1 MRVFITG
8 ASSGIGAAMAKK
20 FDAMGAQL
28 GLVGRSQEKLDAV
41 LSSMQNAQAHTTY
54 ALDVTDRAALF
65 AAARDFDGKA
75 PVDIVLAN
83 AGISIGVKTE
93 YEEDLDVL
101 EKVYRTNV
109 FAMAATFHPFIEPMS
124 KRGGG
129 QFAGIGS
136 VGGIRGLPGSEAY
149 CSSKAAVISYLESL
163 RNDVRKYGI
172 SVTTICPGFVR
183 TPLVAKNPYK
193 MPFIL
198 EPEEFA
204 DGLGGSPP
212 EDSSRFR
219 LRLGLK
225 RSRRK
230 AARQRARSLTEL
242 PALQPGC
249 PLRRAEFS
257 SAIDS
262 KQRKQDGKE
271 TIAE

>member
-183 TPLVAKNPYK
+183 TPLVDKQIPEQAKE
-193 MPFIL
+193 FGIS
-198 EPEEFA
+198 EEEVIQKIMLKDTV
-204 DGLGGSPP
+204 DGEFTTL
-212 EDSSRFR
+212 DDVANVA
-219 LRLGLK
+219 LML
-225 RSRRK
+225 
-230 AARQRARSLTEL
+230 AAFETNALTG
-242 PALQPGC
+242 QSIVVSHGW
-249 PLRRAEFS
+249 FM
-257 SAIDS
+257 
-262 KQRKQDGKE
+262 Q
-271 TIAE
+271 

>member
-172 SVTTICPGFVR
+172 PSQRSARASCAPRSLQRTRTRCPSFWSR
-183 TPLVAKNPYK
+183 KNLPSA
-193 MPFIL
+193 P
-198 EPEEFA
+198 
-204 DGLGGSPP
+204 
-212 EDSSRFR
+212 
-219 LRLGLK
+219 
-225 RSRRK
+225 SRR
-230 AARQRARSLTEL
+230 
-242 PALQPGC
+242 
-249 PLRRAEFS
+249 FS
-257 SAIDS
+257 TRIP
-262 KQRKQDGKE
+262 
-271 TIAE
+271 IV

>member
-65 AAARDFDGKA
+65 AA
-75 PVDIVLAN
+75 AN

-204 DGLGGSPP
+204 ERAVKAILDK
-212 EDSSRFR
+212 DSYRVIPWQMAWVAR
-219 LRLGLK
+219 LLKILPDSVFDWALSGRGEKPRAKELGL
-225 RSRRK
+225 
-230 AARQRARSLTEL
+230 
-242 PALQPGC
+242 
-249 PLRRAEFS
+249 
-257 SAIDS
+257 
-262 KQRKQDGKE
+262 
-271 TIAE
+271 

>member
-41 LSSMQNAQAHTTY
+41 LSGMHNAQAHTTY

-124 KRGGG
+124 
-129 QFAGIGS
+129 
-136 VGGIRGLPGSEAY
+136 
-149 CSSKAAVISYLESL
+149 
-163 RNDVRKYGI
+163 
-172 SVTTICPGFVR
+172 
-183 TPLVAKNPYK
+183 
-193 MPFIL
+193 
-198 EPEEFA
+198 
-204 DGLGGSPP
+204 
-212 EDSSRFR
+212 
-219 LRLGLK
+219 
-225 RSRRK
+225 
-230 AARQRARSLTEL
+230 L
-242 PALQPGC
+242 PASVPW
-249 PLRRAEFS
+249 AA
-257 SAIDS
+257 SAVFPAAKLIVPA
-262 KQRKQDGKE
+262 RLP
-271 TIAE
+271 

>member
-65 AAARDFDGKA
+65 AAARDFDSKA

-198 EPEEFA
+198 EPEDRTRCPSFW
-204 DGLGGSPP
+204 
-212 EDSSRFR
+212 SRKS
-219 LRLGLK
+219 LPNAP
-225 RSRRK
+225 SRR
-230 AARQRARSLTEL
+230 
-242 PALQPGC
+242 
-249 PLRRAEFS
+249 FS
-257 SAIDS
+257 TKIP
-262 KQRKQDGKE
+262 
-271 TIAE
+271 IA

>member
-54 ALDVTDRAALF
+54 ALDVTDRAAL
-65 AAARDFDGKA
+65 
-75 PVDIVLAN
+75 
-83 AGISIGVKTE
+83 
-93 YEEDLDVL
+93 
-101 EKVYRTNV
+101 
-109 FAMAATFHPFIEPMS
+109 MAATFHPFIEPMS

-204 DGLGGSPP
+204 ERAVKAILDK
-212 EDSSRFR
+212 DSYRVIPWQMAWVAR
-219 LRLGLK
+219 LLKILPDSVFDWALSGRGEKPRAKELGL
-225 RSRRK
+225 
-230 AARQRARSLTEL
+230 
-242 PALQPGC
+242 
-249 PLRRAEFS
+249 
-257 SAIDS
+257 
-262 KQRKQDGKE
+262 
-271 TIAE
+271 

>member
-136 VGGIRGLPGSEAY
+136 VGLPG
-149 CSSKAAVISYLESL
+149 I
-163 RNDVRKYGI
+163 I
-172 SVTTICPGFVR
+172 
-183 TPLVAKNPYK
+183 
-193 MPFIL
+193 
-198 EPEEFA
+198 
-204 DGLGGSPP
+204 
-212 EDSSRFR
+212 
-219 LRLGLK
+219 
-225 RSRRK
+225 
-230 AARQRARSLTEL
+230 
-242 PALQPGC
+242 
-249 PLRRAEFS
+249 
-257 SAIDS
+257 
-262 KQRKQDGKE
+262 
-271 TIAE
+271 

>member
-136 VGGIRGLPGSEAY
+136 VGGIRGL
-149 CSSKAAVISYLESL
+149 
-163 RNDVRKYGI
+163 
-172 SVTTICPGFVR
+172 
-183 TPLVAKNPYK
+183 VAKNPYK

-204 DGLGGSPP
+204 ERAVKAILDK
-212 EDSSRFR
+212 DSYRVIPWQMAWVAR
-219 LRLGLK
+219 LLKILPDSVFDWALSGRGEKPRAKELGL
-225 RSRRK
+225 
-230 AARQRARSLTEL
+230 
-242 PALQPGC
+242 
-249 PLRRAEFS
+249 
-257 SAIDS
+257 
-262 KQRKQDGKE
+262 
-271 TIAE
+271 

>member
-83 AGISIGVKTE
+83 AGTSIGVKTE

-136 VGGIRGLPGSEAY
+136 VGGIRGLGKVEKVYLDNPNLIYALAESE
-149 CSSKAAVISYLESL
+149 SDTGSL
-163 RNDVRKYGI
+163 RETFFLNQTRVRNQVTSSAISDFRIGDRTFETGGKSKGRRQLASAEEGYIVKDGI
-172 SVTTICPGFVR
+172 
-183 TPLVAKNPYK
+183 
-193 MPFIL
+193 
-198 EPEEFA
+198 
-204 DGLGGSPP
+204 
-212 EDSSRFR
+212 
-219 LRLGLK
+219 
-225 RSRRK
+225 
-230 AARQRARSLTEL
+230 
-242 PALQPGC
+242 
-249 PLRRAEFS
+249 EFS
-257 SAIDS
+257 SGNILPLW
-262 KQRKQDGKE
+262 RFG
-271 TIAE
+271 INY

>member
-109 FAMAATFHPFIEPMS
+109 FAMAATFH
-124 KRGGG
+124 
-129 QFAGIGS
+129 
-136 VGGIRGLPGSEAY
+136 
-149 CSSKAAVISYLESL
+149 
-163 RNDVRKYGI
+163 
-172 SVTTICPGFVR
+172 R
-183 TPLVAKNPYK
+183 TDEQARRRPVCRHRFRRRHPR
-193 MPFIL
+193 
-198 EPEEFA
+198 
-204 DGLGGSPP
+204 
-212 EDSSRFR
+212 SSR
-219 LRLGLK
+219 
-225 RSRRK
+225 
-230 AARQRARSLTEL
+230 QRSLL
-242 PALQPGC
+242 LQQGRRDQ
-249 PLRRAEFS
+249 LSGKFAQRRA
-257 SAIDS
+257 
-262 KQRKQDGKE
+262 
-271 TIAE
+271 

>member
-124 KRGGG
+124 KRAGG

-136 VGGIRGLPGSEAY
+136 Y
-149 CSSKAAVISYLESL
+149 AARRQESVQDAL
-163 RNDVRKYGI
+163 HSGAGRV
-172 SVTTICPGFVR
+172 CR
-183 TPLVAKNPYK
+183 TRRQGDSRQRFLSRDS
-193 MPFIL
+193 L
-198 EPEEFA
+198 A
-204 DGLGGSPP
+204 DGMGGTPS

-219 LRLGLK
+219 LRLGLE

-230 AARQRARSLTEL
+230 AARQRARPLTNAPL
-242 PALQPGC
+242 LSPVAIAPG
-249 PLRRAEFS
+249 
-257 SAIDS
+257 
-262 KQRKQDGKE
+262 
-271 TIAE
+271 

>member
-8 ASSGIGAAMAKK
+8 ASSMHRAAMAKK

-204 DGLGGSPP
+204 ERAVKAILDKGFLSRDSLADGMGGTPS

-230 AARQRARSLTEL
+230 TARQRARPLTNAPL
-242 PALQPGC
+242 LSPVAIAPG
-249 PLRRAEFS
+249 
-257 SAIDS
+257 
-262 KQRKQDGKE
+262 
-271 TIAE
+271 

>member
-101 EKVYRTNV
+101 EKVYPTNV

-136 VGGIRGLPGSEAY
+136 VGGIRGLGELKRRVDSGEM
-149 CSSKAAVISYLESL
+149 KAAFALYPVSMQQLINIADTGNIMPPKTTWFEPKLRSGVVIHSFDE
-163 RNDVRKYGI
+163 K
-172 SVTTICPGFVR
+172 
-183 TPLVAKNPYK
+183 
-193 MPFIL
+193 
-198 EPEEFA
+198 
-204 DGLGGSPP
+204 
-212 EDSSRFR
+212 
-219 LRLGLK
+219 
-225 RSRRK
+225 
-230 AARQRARSLTEL
+230 
-242 PALQPGC
+242 
-249 PLRRAEFS
+249 
-257 SAIDS
+257 
-262 KQRKQDGKE
+262 
-271 TIAE
+271 

>member
-8 ASSGIGAAMAKK
+8 ASSGIGAAIAKK
-20 FDAMGAQL
+20 FDSLGAQI
-28 GLVGRSQEKLDAV
+28 GLVGRSQDKLDAV
-41 LSSMQNAQAHTTY
+41 LADMKHADQHVCY
-54 ALDVTDRAALF
+54 PLDVTDRSALF
-65 AAARDFDGKA
+65 AAAREFDSMA

-93 YEEDLDVL
+93 FEEDLDVL
-101 EKVYRTNV
+101 ERVYRTNV
-109 FAMAATFHPFIEPMS
+109 FAMAATFHPFIAPMS

-129 QFAGIGS
+129 QFVGIGS

-172 SVTTICPGFVR
+172 RVTTICPGFVR

-204 DGLGGSPP
+204 ERAVKAILARDSYRVIPWQMAWVARLLKILPDSVFDWALSGRGEKPRAKELGV
-212 EDSSRFR
+212 
-219 LRLGLK
+219 
-225 RSRRK
+225 
-230 AARQRARSLTEL
+230 
-242 PALQPGC
+242 
-249 PLRRAEFS
+249 
-257 SAIDS
+257 
-262 KQRKQDGKE
+262 
-271 TIAE
+271 